1 MEQRELD
8 TKKRDKGFTLVE
20 LLIVIVILGIL
31 ATVVVFAVA
40 GVTDKAKGNA
50 CATTEKTL
58 LTAVESA
65 RADNS
70 IAVGSH
76 PTLVQVEEY
85 VTDPAIVAA
94 AAAAGVWGYAEATG
108 VLTQPTDATNCTAT

>member
-1 MEQRELD
+1 MEQRELE
-8 TKKRDKGFTLVE
+8 TPKKQDKGFTLVE

-76 PTLVQVEEY
+76 PTLAQVEEY
-85 VTDPAIVAA
+85 VTDPAIVDAA
-94 AAAAGVWGYAEATG
+94 AGVGVWGYAAG